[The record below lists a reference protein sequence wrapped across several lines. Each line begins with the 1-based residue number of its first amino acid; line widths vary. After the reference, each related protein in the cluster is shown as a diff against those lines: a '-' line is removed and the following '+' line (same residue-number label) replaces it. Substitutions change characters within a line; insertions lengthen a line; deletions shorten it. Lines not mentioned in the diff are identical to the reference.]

1 MTVDVTVDARVPAPP
16 VAEAPAFAPPRGWLA
31 AIGGALFTPAIF
43 TRFLALCGGPGA
55 RVAIIP
61 VASRL
66 PRTGAEY
73 ADAFRRH
80 GAGDAAVLDFHTR
93 VDSEH
98 PDLLSALTRCDGVF
112 FTGGDQVR
120 LAEVLG
126 GTPAARIIRRRSAD
140 GMPVGGTSAGAS
152 YLSERMIAR
161 GWSGARPRP
170 GMVTL
175 STGLGLAPWLVIDQH
190 FRERRRQGR
199 LLAAVALTPGAAGI
213 GVDED
218 TAAFLA
224 PDGTMEVV
232 GAGAVTVVRAGPRT
246 RMVAALVHA
255 GPNGATSA
263 AGPTAVRL
271 PRAERRRAPRPAPAL
286 VLDPDTLEVDV
297 VLAGRQYPLDGP
309 AAQPPVLA

>member
-1 MTVDVTVDARVPAPP
+1 MSDDPTPPAP
-16 VAEAPAFAPPRGWLA
+16 ARGWLVP
-31 AIGGALFTPAIF
+31 IGGALHDPEIF

-55 RVAIIP
+55 RVAVIP

-80 GAGDAAVLDFHTR
+80 GAADVAVLDFHSR

-98 PDLLSALTRCDGVF
+98 PELLGELARCDGVF

-126 GTPAARIIRRRSAD
+126 GTPAARLLRRRNAE
-140 GMPVGGTSAGAS
+140 GLPVAGTSAGAS

-170 GMVTL
+170 GIVTL
-175 STGLGLAPWLVIDQH
+175 ATGLGLAPWLVIDQH

-213 GVDED
+213 GVDEN
-218 TAAFLA
+218 TAAFVA
-224 PDGTMEVV
+224 PDGSVDVV
-232 GAGAVTVVRAGPRT
+232 GAGGVTVVRAGPRT
-246 RMVAALVHA
+246 RRTTALVHA
-255 GPNGATSA
+255 GADGARAA
-263 AGPTAVRL
+263 AGPTAARL
-271 PRAERRRAPRPAPAL
+271 PRAERRRAPRPAPAM
-286 VLDPDTLEVDV
+286 VLDPGTLDVEVV
-297 VLAGRQYPLDGP
+297 PAGRRFDLDG
-309 AAQPPVLA
+309 AAAVRAAIA